1 MTANIS
7 EDYATDVSGGLRTNG
22 QGKAII
28 AGMISLAKEA
38 IGGGPEGSTVTLASD
53 TATIVNDAC
62 IFGLDTEGAS
72 AADNIKAIT
81 IGVSGD
87 LRDGMVVGFYNV
99 NSSRVITVKNVAGAR
114 RIFTKSGRDVVLAD
128 TYTFFWAKYKLATDA
143 WYQIFPDVSNM
154 VDLLIGGQP
163 LSTVSIS
170 SSAITIDRSL
180 VFVDSAS
187 AMHIDQ
193 ILSTKHVEGN
203 LVGLCRVD
211 GLQTRTLYHN
221 VGTDDKLDLIGGA
234 NIVMAAN
241 TWYFFVKTIVSSH
254 VIWKH
259 VWTIYAAGTPLA
271 ASTAAGKLAI
281 ADGSGGYR
289 ETGGTLAKGK
299 IPVGIDGSDFGY
311 LTVGANGTIPIADST
326 QATGIKWDTPSGG
339 GGLYGDGADGAKT
352 ISTNTTETVSKIFR
366 LTTLT
371 IQTGCT
377 WTVKSGTL
385 ILCTGAVDI
394 QGTGRLV
401 VAADIP
407 GGKGGNASGLIRQN
421 GSGPSPGTC
430 SAHGIYSVPSGAG
443 CGGPGGDGGFI
454 TSGSMP
460 GGKGG
465 PAIAPAPGITGSGG
479 GAGYYGGNP
488 AVCGDGGPGG
498 GSVGLYSGS
507 TITIG
512 ASAKITANGGNGTD
526 QSTTYGVAGSAGSG
540 GVIDIG
546 AQTSITNSGT
556 IEAKGGV
563 GGNAVNSGFFAPGGG
578 GGIVC
583 LTSPSITAGTITLTG
598 GAKGS
603 GGTAHDVAPTNGST
617 GVTYSTSAVPI
628 KYRCF

>member
-72 AADNIKAIT
+72 ASDNLKAIT

-128 TYTFFWAKYKLATDA
+128 TFTFFWAKYKLADDA
-143 WYQIFPDVSNM
+143 WYQILPDVSNM

-203 LVGLCRVD
+203 LAGLCRVD
-211 GLQTRTLYHN
+211 GLQARTLYHN

-241 TWYFFVKTIVSSH
+241 TWYFFVKTIVSGH

-259 VWTIYAAGTPLA
+259 VWTIYAASTPLG
-271 ASTAAGKLAI
+271 ASTARGQIAISDGAGGWEKLDFTGATDGDTI
-281 ADGSGGYR
+281 KYKGANANKFEIGAASSGGSKWTITAKSASYTMNDASGAFYLNTATSADLAVTCPASPADGTRYKQV
-289 ETGGTLAKGK
+289 L
-299 IPVGIDGSDFGY
+299 
-311 LTVGANGTIPIADST
+311 
-326 QATGIKWDTPSGG
+326 
-339 GGLYGDGADGAKT
+339 
-352 ISTNTTETVSKIFR
+352 
-366 LTTLT
+366 
-371 IQTGCT
+371 
-377 WTVKSGTL
+377 
-385 ILCTGAVDI
+385 
-394 QGTGRLV
+394 
-401 VAADIP
+401 
-407 GGKGGNASGLIRQN
+407 
-421 GSGPSPGTC
+421 
-430 SAHGIYSVPSGAG
+430 HSGA
-443 CGGPGGDGGFI
+443 F
-454 TSGSMP
+454 
-460 GGKGG
+460 K
-465 PAIAPAPGITGSGG
+465 
-479 GAGYYGGNP
+479 
-488 AVCGDGGPGG
+488 AV
-498 GSVGLYSGS
+498 L
-507 TITIG
+507 
-512 ASAKITANGGNGTD
+512 TANGSEVFFFGDHTD
-526 QSTTYGVAGSAGSG
+526 TVLNIVPGSAP
-540 GVIDIG
+540 VELI
-546 AQTSITNSGT
+546 
-556 IEAKGGV
+556 
-563 GGNAVNSGFFAPGGG
+563 AV
-578 GGIVC
+578 
-583 LTSPSITAGTITLTG
+583 TG
-598 GAKGS
+598 GWY
-603 GGTAHDVAPTNGST
+603 V
-617 GVTYSTSAVPI
+617 
-628 KYRCF
+628 C